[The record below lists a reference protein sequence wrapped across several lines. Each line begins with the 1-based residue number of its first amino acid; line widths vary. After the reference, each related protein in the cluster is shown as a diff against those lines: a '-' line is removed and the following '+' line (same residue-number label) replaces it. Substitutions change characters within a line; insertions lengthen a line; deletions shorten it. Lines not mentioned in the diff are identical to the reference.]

1 MKKTLLL
8 LAVLVACISIQA
20 QQRISQR
27 QLDAMEKNL
36 KQTPLLSED
45 PDFNIAANAG
55 KWNNESA
62 VILCQKTKFDF
73 DKKGISTGKRIG
85 RNLLGLMLA
94 PVSLGTSIYWAN
106 ALNETSMLVEETE
119 RRKIVLKDKYSLDQ
133 YSILYFRF
141 SAEGDAFAARVI
153 KKDGSIQAVDLKD
166 AVRVEDIRT
175 VPSTFR
181 SYTDTKVSAAYRP
194 VFFKLP
200 IPDLEEG
207 DMIEYEFIN
216 FNTQEYSSN
225 PSYKEFE
232 PVYYVCNR
240 EMPVSRQ
247 IIEVVTQDDKY
258 HIGYKSLKGAPEF
271 VQTVSGGKKVYR
283 WVDDNRDKR
292 EDTRFINEFIEQP
305 SVKFQVTYARNKG
318 KGFVWFKDESDMK
331 RDLSTEELSE
341 KVKTFWFNP
350 SKLEN
355 TGDYTLGLTSS
366 IPSTVEGLYRSLKKA
381 GATDAAEDDYVRKAY
396 YSIRGRTLYRNW
408 SDFAFAKVFSSLLD
422 RKKIAHEI
430 IVSAPNHRT
439 QLGKLAFTQEVAW
452 AIKYKGRYYCNP
464 NEHLNPEEVPVH
476 LAGNAC
482 IRFDYRDA
490 NASVSD
496 VIPVSDT
503 TANVIATQIN
513 LTLDTSFVNLTVDKT
528 VEAKGLVKDD
538 VIDDVLS
545 FTPFM
550 ESDYRN
556 YDGSGMWEGLSNN
569 EQAKMTEEFTKTKKE
584 WKEEKPKLMKS
595 MAESEYEVTVEKYMG
610 FRVQQDG
617 RSHKKRFIRYNED
630 FILTGLTAV
639 AGTDIILSLPALIG
653 QQAKIMKEE
662 RNRTVPIDV
671 RYARRLLWH
680 IVLPVPEGYD
690 VKGIE
695 ALNKTVDNECG
706 SFVTTA
712 VLEDGKLIIDVKKM
726 YKAGQFQTAQW
737 NKMLEILDA
746 AYNFSQS
753 KIILKKK

>member
-1 MKKTLLL
+1 MKKILSL
-8 LAVLVACISIQA
+8 VIILVAVQGLWA

-27 QLDAMEKNL
+27 QLDAMEKTL
-36 KQTPLLSED
+36 KQSPLLQD
-45 PDFNIAANAG
+45 DQDFTAAASTG
-55 KWNNESA
+55 KWSNESA
-62 VILCQKTKFDF
+62 IILCQKTQFDF
-73 DKKGISTGKRIG
+73 DKKGVSAGKRIG
-85 RNLLGLMLA
+85 RNILGLMLA

-106 ALNETSMLVEETE
+106 ASNETSMLVEETE
-119 RRKIVLKDKYSLDQ
+119 RRKILLKDKYSLDQ
-133 YSILYFRF
+133 YSILYFRL

-153 KKDGSIQAVDLKD
+153 KQDGSIQKVDLTD
-166 AVRVEDIRT
+166 AVKVEDIRN

-181 SYTDTKVSAAYRP
+181 SYTDSRISASYRP
-194 VFFKLP
+194 TFFKLA

-207 DMIEYEFIN
+207 DMIEYEFKN

-271 VQTVSGGKKVYR
+271 VQTISSGKKVYR

-292 EDTRFINEFIEQP
+292 EDTRYINEFVEQP

-318 KGFVWFKDESDMK
+318 KGFVWFKDETDMK
-331 RDLSTEELSE
+331 RDLTTEELAD

-366 IPSTVEGLYRSLKKA
+366 IPSTVEALYRSLKKA
-381 GATDAAEDDYVRKAY
+381 GATDASDDDYVRKAY

-408 SDFAFAKVFSSLLD
+408 SDFAFAKVLSSLLD

-430 IVSAPNHRT
+430 IVTAPNHRT
-439 QLGKLAFTQEVAW
+439 QLGKVAFTQEVAW
-452 AIKYKGRYYCNP
+452 AVKYKGKYYCNP

-482 IRFDYRDA
+482 IKFDYKDA
-490 NASVSD
+490 AASTSD

-503 TANVIATQIN
+503 AANVIATQIN
-513 LTLDTSFVNLTVDKT
+513 VQLDTAYVTMTIDKT

-538 VIDDVLS
+538 VIDDVLTL
-545 FTPFM
+545 TPFM
-550 ESDYRN
+550 ESDHRN
-556 YDGSGMWEGLSNN
+556 YDGSGMWDGLSNS
-569 EQAKMTEEFTKTKKE
+569 EQAKMTEEFNKAKKE
-584 WKEEKPKLMKS
+584 WKEEKPKMMQS
-595 MAESEYEVTVEKYMG
+595 MAETEYDAKVEKYTN

-617 RSHKKRFIRYNED
+617 RSHKKRFVRYNED
-630 FILTGLTAV
+630 FILSGLTAF
-639 AGTDIILSLPALIG
+639 AGSDIIISLPALVGG
-653 QQAKIMKEE
+653 QTKIDKDE

-680 IVLPVPEGYD
+680 IVMPIPAGYE

-695 ALNKTVDNECG
+695 GLNRVIDNECG
-706 SFVTTA
+706 TFTTTA
-712 VLEDGKLIIDVKKM
+712 VVEDGKLVLDVKKM

-737 NKMLEILDA
+737 NKMLEVLDA
-746 AYNFSQS
+746 SYNFSQS
-753 KIILKKK
+753 KIILKKI